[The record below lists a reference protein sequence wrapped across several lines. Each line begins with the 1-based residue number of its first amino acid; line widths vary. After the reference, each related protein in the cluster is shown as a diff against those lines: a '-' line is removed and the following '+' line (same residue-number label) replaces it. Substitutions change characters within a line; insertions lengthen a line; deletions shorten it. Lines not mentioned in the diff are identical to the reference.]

1 MESSSTPPSHRSNPI
16 SHTKSASRLARIG
29 YSVVESGERER
40 PTIPHLSLDHI
51 SPSPKKLTTPAS
63 PSPLSLRSST
73 NSLPLQELL
82 LLSPA
87 SPLRRSRTRLA
98 DRLEMA
104 EEVGAA
110 ELGGGSRR
118 KCKSRASQT
127 GVLGCGTPRNG
138 RRSRRRMEM
147 ELREDRDL
155 VLGEEMGKPRKRRH
169 SGKSKKEKL
178 SLVPALPSSKADHC
192 EKCNLDRMGE
202 MISDLVMWRDVAKSS
217 LWFGFGCLCFLSS
230 CFTKGVTFSIFSVI
244 SHIGLLCLGVS
255 FFSNS
260 IYQNVDKMNEF
271 KLKEEDFLRLAKL
284 FLPATNFAISKMRKL
299 FSGEPSMTLK
309 VAPLLL
315 LGAEYGHIIT
325 LRRLCAFG
333 FFISFSVPK
342 LYSRY
347 SGLINK
353 KAEYMKEWG
362 METWG
367 ACSHKKLVAASAATA
382 FWNLSSI
389 KTRIFS
395 AFITMVIIRYC
406 RQHLVQDSVE
416 VEAEEVERELSQ
428 KALVVAGE
436 ESKKN

>member
-1 MESSSTPPSHRSNPI
+1 MEPSSTPPSHRSNPI

-29 YSVVESGERER
+29 YSVVESGEQER

-127 GVLGCGTPRNG
+127 GVLGCGTPRNS

-178 SLVPALPSSKADHC
+178 KADDC

-244 SHIGLLCLGVS
+244 SHIGLLFLGVS

-284 FLPATNFAISKMRKL
+284 ILPATNFAISKMRKL
-299 FSGEPSMTLK
+299 FSGGPSMTLK

-347 SGLINK
+347 AGLINK

-389 KTRIFS
+389 KTRIFT

-416 VEAEEVERELSQ
+416 VEAEEVEQELSQ

>member
-1 MESSSTPPSHRSNPI
+1 MEPSSTPPSHRSNPI

-127 GVLGCGTPRNG
+127 GVLGCGTPRNS

-178 SLVPALPSSKADHC
+178 KADDR

-244 SHIGLLCLGVS
+244 SHIGLLFLGVS

-284 FLPATNFAISKMRKL
+284 ILPATNFAISKMRKL

-347 SGLINK
+347 AGLINK

-389 KTRIFS
+389 KTRIFT

-406 RQHLVQDSVE
+406 RQHLVQESVE
-416 VEAEEVERELSQ
+416 VEAEEVEQELSQ

>member
-271 KLKEEDFLRLAKL
+271 KLKEEDFLSLAKL

>member
-1 MESSSTPPSHRSNPI
+1 MEPSSTPPSHRSNPI

-40 PTIPHLSLDHI
+40 PTIPHFSLDHI

-110 ELGGGSRR
+110 EPGGGSRR

-127 GVLGCGTPRNG
+127 GVLGCGTPRNS
-138 RRSRRRMEM
+138 RRSRRRIEM

-178 SLVPALPSSKADHC
+178 SLVPALPSSKADDC

-284 FLPATNFAISKMRKL
+284 ILPATNFAISKMRKL

-315 LGAEYGHIIT
+315 LGAEYGDIIT

-342 LYSRY
+342 LHSRY

-389 KTRIFS
+389 KTRIFT

>member
-138 RRSRRRMEM
+138 R
-147 ELREDRDL
+147 
-155 VLGEEMGKPRKRRH
+155 RKRRH

>member
-1 MESSSTPPSHRSNPI
+1 MEPSSTPPSHRSNPI

-29 YSVVESGERER
+29 
-40 PTIPHLSLDHI
+40 
-51 SPSPKKLTTPAS
+51 
-63 PSPLSLRSST
+63 
-73 NSLPLQELL
+73 
-82 LLSPA
+82 
-87 SPLRRSRTRLA
+87 
-98 DRLEMA
+98 
-104 EEVGAA
+104 
-110 ELGGGSRR
+110 GGSRR

-127 GVLGCGTPRNG
+127 GVLGCGTPRNS

-178 SLVPALPSSKADHC
+178 SLVPALPSSKADDC

-244 SHIGLLCLGVS
+244 SHIGLLFLGVS

-284 FLPATNFAISKMRKL
+284 ILPATNFAISKMRKL

-325 LRRLCAFG
+325 LRRLCAF
-333 FFISFSVPK
+333 
-342 LYSRY
+342 
-347 SGLINK
+347 
-353 KAEYMKEWG
+353 AEYMKEWG

-389 KTRIFS
+389 KTRIFT

-416 VEAEEVERELSQ
+416 VEAEEVEQELSQ

>member
-1 MESSSTPPSHRSNPI
+1 
-16 SHTKSASRLARIG
+16 
-29 YSVVESGERER
+29 
-40 PTIPHLSLDHI
+40 
-51 SPSPKKLTTPAS
+51 
-63 PSPLSLRSST
+63 
-73 NSLPLQELL
+73 
-82 LLSPA
+82 
-87 SPLRRSRTRLA
+87 
-98 DRLEMA
+98 MA